1 MSASMVE
8 LDTRALRRALARL
21 DVLSAKLT
29 TEGHADE
36 FTEALDAFLNRL
48 ERHVAS
54 IENKRKEAQNRG
66 EE

>member
-1 MSASMVE
+1 MSASMVD

-48 ERHVAS
+48 ERHVAN
-54 IENKRKEAQNRG
+54 IEGRRKEIQNHG
-66 EE
+66 DE